1 MMLRRNGGKLAAL
14 ACAITLFVL
23 GSSASAA
30 PRAADLGPEVPMAE
44 PSGGFVGQLKVTPAH
59 GPVGTPVAVTG
70 QGFPAEQELEL
81 VWRTVTGSWK
91 VTPAEYHGREFA
103 PAAYRIA
110 TVKSDKTGRI
120 SASFVAPE
128 DFGFLHDV
136 VVQQGARLF
145 TQTAFNLDITARI
158 VGAPSGAVGSPIAI
172 EVQGIGWRELEGS
185 WVLLYDN
192 KFTGFMSV
200 MTTHGSARFTIPAAG
215 HDGLHIIEVQHSDF
229 GSPYRNT
236 QQSPVPDRPNFRLD
250 YTVTAGAAVL
260 PPSPERQAQTEVRR
274 LAPAGELVPT
284 PVFSGVGAP
293 VVVRS
298 EGFAPGQT
306 YRLNWNTLVG
316 NRMTSAGWEM
326 RPRVIAEA
334 VADTS
339 GRAEFHFKAPDD
351 LGGAHDLWVDVG
363 GTKKQGTFWIA
374 PTAEPLDVARGPA
387 GTTFRIHLKGVG
399 WSETANIYTLVYD
412 NATSGYACA
421 FNSQGDIEIIMQ
433 ATGAPGWHFIDLYP
447 AIYKGSERR
456 PNNYRLPQLTAVDD
470 HPGEDLP
477 IFRFAFEVLAQGL
490 RAEKAPE

>member
-1 MMLRRNGGKLAAL
+1 MRRRGRP
-14 ACAITLFVL
+14 I
-23 GSSASAA
+23 SD
-30 PRAADLGPEVPMAE
+30 PRCRSTE
-44 PSGGFVGQLKVTPAH
+44 PSGGFVGQLKVTPSH
-59 GPVGTPVAVTG
+59 GPAGTPVTVTG
-70 QGFPAEQELEL
+70 QGFPAEQEFEL
-81 VWRTVTGSWK
+81 VWRTVKGSWK
-91 VTPAEYHGREFA
+91 VTPAEYHGREFT

-110 TVKSDKTGRI
+110 TVKSDKAGRI

-136 VVQQGARLF
+136 VIQQGGRLL

-158 VGAPSGAVGSPIAI
+158 VGAQSGPVGSPIAI

-192 KFTGFMSV
+192 MFTGFMSAV
-200 MTTHGSARFTIPAAG
+200 TTQGTARFTIPATG
-215 HDGLHIIEVQHSDF
+215 HDGLHILEVQHSDF

-236 QQSPVPDRPNFRLD
+236 QQSPVPDRPKFQLD
-250 YTVTAGAAVL
+250 FTITRARRCCRRRPSGRRRRTSAGLRPRASSSRRRR
-260 PPSPERQAQTEVRR
+260 SPGSARR
-274 LAPAGELVPT
+274 SWS
-284 PVFSGVGAP
+284 SG
-293 VVVRS
+293 S
-298 EGFAPGQT
+298 GFEPGKNYQ
-306 YRLNWNTLVG
+306 LNWDTLVG
-316 NRMTSAGWEM
+316 NRMTAAGWETK
-326 RPRVIAEA
+326 PRIIAEA
-334 VADTS
+334 VADAA

-351 LGGAHDLWVDVG
+351 LGGAHKLWVEADE
-363 GTKKQGTFWIA
+363 TRKQGTFWIA
-374 PTAEPLDVARGPA
+374 PTALPLDVARGPV

-399 WSETANIYTLVYD
+399 WSETANIYTVVYD

-477 IFRFAFEVLAQGL
+477 IFRFAFEILSQGPAAT
-490 RAEKAPE
+490 R